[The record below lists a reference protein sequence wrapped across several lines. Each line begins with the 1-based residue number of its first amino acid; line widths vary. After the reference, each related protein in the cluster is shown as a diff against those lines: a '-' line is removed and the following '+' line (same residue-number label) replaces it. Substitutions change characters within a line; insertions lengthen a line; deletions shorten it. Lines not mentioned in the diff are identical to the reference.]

1 MRRVLATFEALLLL
15 AASEQTFTLTV
26 EHGSLPEAMRTIRVH
41 EGDVVRLRWR
51 ADRPLTLHLHG
62 YDIEW
67 QVQPGRLAESSFTAY
82 ATGRFNIEIHASGG
96 RAHQDAPVAV
106 LEVYPK

>member
-1 MRRVLATFEALLLL
+1 MRRVLATLEAMLLL
-15 AASEQTFTLTV
+15 AASEQTFTLTI

-82 ATGRFNIEIHASGG
+82 ATGRFNIETHASGG

>member
-1 MRRVLATFEALLLL
+1 MRATLVGLLML
-15 AASEQTFTLTV
+15 AASEQTFVLAI

-41 EGDVVRLRWR
+41 EGDAVRLRWR
-51 ADRPLTLHLHG
+51 ADRPLTVHLHG

-67 QVQPGRLAESSFTAY
+67 QVLPGQTAEARFTAY
-82 ATGRFNIEIHASGG
+82 ATGRFTIEIHNPGTPG
-96 RAHQDAPVAV
+96 HQDAPLAV